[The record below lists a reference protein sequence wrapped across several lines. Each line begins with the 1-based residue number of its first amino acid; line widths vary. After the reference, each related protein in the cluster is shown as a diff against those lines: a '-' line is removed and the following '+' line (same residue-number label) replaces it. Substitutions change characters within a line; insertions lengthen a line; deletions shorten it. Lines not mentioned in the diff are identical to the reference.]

1 MSRDVGRHA
10 LLEPILLRRR
20 HRTPYFSDLLVPQLY
35 GARASQFRTA
45 PVVPAD
51 QEPATSL
58 HDLSTCPNIA
68 APFIRHRQAAGIDG
82 RCGGRRTR
90 VRLGP
95 LKRNCLRSTLAVL
108 FADIASAQPSSAGLL
123 ASLGRGRCT
132 GDGRGPRRRHAH
144 GQHRQSQARRRGG
157 ARSPVRSTS
166 GIRAGA
172 PSPRDSDHDRT
183 KVRERRVSR
192 AATPAG
198 AACVAA
204 GGVPS
209 GTLGD
214 DRRRPGRRHRRMPDA
229 PVQPGGGRWRFAAR
243 PRPRCMARPRRG
255 DRGEAP

>member
-1 MSRDVGRHA
+1 MNACRDRALMARDVGRHA

-35 GARASQFRTA
+35 GARASRFRTA

-95 LKRNCLRSTLAVL
+95 LKRNCLRSTLAGL

-123 ASLGRGRCT
+123 ALKSSLAGVAVVTCLVDPRLRS
-132 GDGRGPRRRHAH
+132 GPAMPMAECFV
-144 GQHRQSQARRRGG
+144 Q
-157 ARSPVRSTS
+157 
-166 GIRAGA
+166 
-172 PSPRDSDHDRT
+172 
-183 KVRERRVSR
+183 
-192 AATPAG
+192 
-198 AACVAA
+198 
-204 GGVPS
+204 PS
-209 GTLGD
+209 G
-214 DRRRPGRRHRRMPDA
+214 
-229 PVQPGGGRWRFAAR
+229 
-243 PRPRCMARPRRG
+243 
-255 DRGEAP
+255 